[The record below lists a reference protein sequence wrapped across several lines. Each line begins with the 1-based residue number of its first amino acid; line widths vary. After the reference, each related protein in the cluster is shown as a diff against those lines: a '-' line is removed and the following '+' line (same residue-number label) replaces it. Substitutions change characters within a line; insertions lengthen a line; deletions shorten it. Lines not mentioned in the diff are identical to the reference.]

1 MGIRRI
7 HGLVTEPIDNELLI
21 FNQATGEGHAVNE
34 PAASLPIIE
43 PMPAPQAS
51 RNRVGTGSDQV
62 NILILC
68 PFTREKAPF
77 FGLRAAFRCGNVGMK
92 RGTPVALVAMTGVG
106 RRCGK

>member
-21 FNQATGEGHAVNE
+21 FNQATGEGHALNE

-51 RNRVGTGSDQV
+51 AQAPVGPLPATGSE
-62 NILILC
+62 
-68 PFTREKAPF
+68 P
-77 FGLRAAFRCGNVGMK
+77 
-92 RGTPVALVAMTGVG
+92 G
-106 RRCGK
+106 RTKSTS